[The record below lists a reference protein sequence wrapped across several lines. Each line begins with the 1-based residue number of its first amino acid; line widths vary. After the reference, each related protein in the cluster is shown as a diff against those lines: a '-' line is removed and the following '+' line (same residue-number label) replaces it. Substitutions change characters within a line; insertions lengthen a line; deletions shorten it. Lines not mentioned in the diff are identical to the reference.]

1 MRKSSPNEPTNN
13 KFNKQNFLHIG
24 SSSLNLNPKFYN
36 QKNTTEKYD
45 DSFINFQES
54 AEITKKGKNNIWE
67 IEEDE
72 EYNKKL
78 KHEKIKRTKNL
89 FIQME
94 FCEGKT
100 LRDAIDDDLL
110 VPKDEEKDK
119 DKIKLKLINQLL
131 DVFVY
136 IHSKNLIHRDIKP
149 SNIFLDKDFNIKIG
163 DFGLATIKKTKNEID
178 KLLKSHKKDFILSNV
193 GHDELFSCGI
203 GTKYYMSPEQE
214 TKSKYDDKTDMYS
227 LGITLFEMFYP
238 FKTKMFRD
246 EVLKTIKEKH
256 VFAADFANYAPKNII
271 SIIEKLTETDPA
283 KRPSSYEL
291 LNSNA
296 IPLSYSETKVIDNF
310 AKIIKN
316 NNILKNKFLEII
328 LEKNAK
334 ETADISRLN
343 FENCNSI
350 NLIGN
355 SISNII
361 SSKFCFN
368 HFSVNL
374 HEKVT
379 KKLEKIF
386 TKNSAVFL
394 RFPEFENF
402 QDIKKIFDSQL
413 NKIITIPESFLG
425 GEYMK
430 NELFI
435 SPSGKIIRHTKN
447 IYESIFFWLNNL
459 KIKNNYVYGGNN
471 NINNNSNNILNNS
484 NLTSSVK
491 NYKTNFSCNNN
502 NILPIK
508 FYTYSKQAE
517 NFYVSNYKLVE
528 KNYLN
533 FCYLWSD
540 RIGDIQLNG
549 DDYYEDFCFSKI
561 MLNCIS
567 KLELTNNIVIVIN
580 SSRILDLIFQRL
592 NFDLNSKFKLLNL
605 LGILRKKNEFK
616 SRSVAEIFNKNL
628 VLFETDKDKLNK
640 LSSLLDLYGDI
651 ENIKKKF
658 DKKNIMFNELENI
671 NKLINSFSCL
681 ENTKKIPNLKAKIKI
696 DFSLLPSNL
705 DFYNGVFYKVKY
717 FESPKDNK
725 DDFYIICEG
734 GR

>member
-1 MRKSSPNEPTNN
+1 
-13 KFNKQNFLHIG
+13 
-24 SSSLNLNPKFYN
+24 
-36 QKNTTEKYD
+36 
-45 DSFINFQES
+45 
-54 AEITKKGKNNIWE
+54 
-67 IEEDE
+67 
-72 EYNKKL
+72 
-78 KHEKIKRTKNL
+78 
-89 FIQME
+89 ME

-100 LRDAIDDDLL
+100 LREAIDDNLL
-110 VPKDEEKDK
+110 VSKDEEKDK

-178 KLLKSHKKDFILSNV
+178 KLLKAHKKDFILSNT
-193 GHDELFSCGI
+193 GHGELFSCGI

-214 TKSKYDDKTDMYS
+214 TKSKYDEKTDMYS

-246 EVLKTIKEKH
+246 DVLKTIKEKH
-256 VFAADFANYAPKNII
+256 VFPADFSKYAPRNII
-271 SIIEKLTETDPA
+271 NIIEKLTNTDSA

-316 NNILKNKFLEII
+316 NHILKNKFLKII

-334 ETADISRLN
+334 ETADISRVN
-343 FENCNSI
+343 FENSNNI
-350 NLIGN
+350 NLVGN

-368 HFSVNL
+368 HFSVNI
-374 HEKVT
+374 HET
-379 KKLEKIF
+379 IKKKIEKIF
-386 TKNSAVFL
+386 VKSGSVFL

-402 QDIKKIFDSQL
+402 QDIKKFFDSQL
-413 NKIITIPESFLG
+413 NKIITLPESFLG
-425 GEYMK
+425 GDYLK

-435 SPSGKIIRHTKN
+435 SPSGEIIRHTKN
-447 IYESIFFWLNNL
+447 IYECIFIWLNNL
-459 KIKNNYVYGGNN
+459 KSKNNFFYGNN
-471 NINNNSNNILNNS
+471 NNNNNKTNNGSLDNS
-484 NLTSSVK
+484 NLISSAR
-491 NYKTNFSCNNN
+491 NYETLLSWNNN
-502 NILPIK
+502 NIFPIK

-517 NFYVSNYKLVE
+517 NLYVSNNKIVE

-533 FCYLWSD
+533 FCYLWCD
-540 RIGDIQLNG
+540 RIGEIQLDG
-549 DDYYEDFCFSKI
+549 DEFYEDFCFSKI
-561 MLNCIS
+561 LLNCIS
-567 KLELTNNIVIVIN
+567 KLELTNNIIILIN
-580 SSRILDLIFQRL
+580 SSKILDLIFQRL
-592 NFDLNSKFKLLNL
+592 NFDSNSKFKLLNL

-616 SRSVAEIFNKNL
+616 SCSVAEIFNKNSA
-628 VLFETDKDKLNK
+628 LFDTDKDKLNK
-640 LSSLLDLYGDI
+640 LSSLLDLFGDI

-658 DKKNIMFNELENI
+658 DKKNFIFNELEYI
-671 NKLINSFSCL
+671 NKIINSFCCL

-696 DFSLLPSNL
+696 DFSLLPINL
-705 DFYNGVFYKVKY
+705 DFYNGIFYKVKF